1 MDVSSGL
8 NTSFNIQSSYAGLEK
23 AKLRAL
29 QLHPTDDPMMHIF
42 MSITKKG
49 DLQFKAKETGIKRLL
64 QRFSIR
70 SMSSEKVKMME
81 VLVTHIKITNS
92 PENVEKMMQ
101 LGKSISDIFN
111 HIYKQRA
118 SSKTTLEK
126 IVQAD
131 SFKEE
136 TQKVIKTLSADIMKA
151 SDIQEVL
158 EKNYKELPKSI
169 RHFDEEIVGKLFQL
183 EEGENYFD
191 LINRVV
197 ADLYTCVDQSNITE
211 LRKELGS
218 SVLKNNILAQHLL
231 KKINDAE
238 AKKEIPATS
247 SAKDLVQ
254 KELLYAE
261 AKAFY
266 KIWFG
271 SYTGMGPSEP
281 SNFQTVADY
290 RQGLINA
297 LVGIMKDSS
306 EEKIKRTFF
315 TTRRNS
321 VSDNDLLMDVLSNL
335 KFDLK
340 QFL

>member
-23 AKLRAL
+23 AKSRAL
-29 QLHPTDDPMMHIF
+29 QLHPKDDPMMHIF

-92 PENVEKMMQ
+92 PGNVEKMMQ

-111 HIYKQRA
+111 HIYEQRA
-118 SSKTTLEK
+118 SSTTTLKK

-151 SDIQEVL
+151 SDIQTVL
-158 EKNYKELPKSI
+158 KKNYKELPKSI

-183 EEGENYFD
+183 EEGENYRATAFFF
-191 LINRVV
+191 
-197 ADLYTCVDQSNITE
+197 
-211 LRKELGS
+211 S
-218 SVLKNNILAQHLL
+218 SL
-231 KKINDAE
+231 
-238 AKKEIPATS
+238 
-247 SAKDLVQ
+247 
-254 KELLYAE
+254 
-261 AKAFY
+261 
-266 KIWFG
+266 
-271 SYTGMGPSEP
+271 
-281 SNFQTVADY
+281 
-290 RQGLINA
+290 
-297 LVGIMKDSS
+297 
-306 EEKIKRTFF
+306 
-315 TTRRNS
+315 
-321 VSDNDLLMDVLSNL
+321 
-335 KFDLK
+335 
-340 QFL
+340 